1 MIKLKELLKE
11 SSTVFTKREFGDPL
25 PTFKGVMK
33 QHQVNKLKEGWWED
47 MSPEQQAAYIKK
59 HPGSQQAQN
68 AADDEADDMDRDA
81 RFAADDDTHQK
92 GMDNASDLAKKG
104 LTKGPGGYGD
114 RGNVRGQDQ
123 AYFGEPDDEEYLKS
137 MMGS

>member
-59 HPGSQQAQN
+59 HPGSQQA
-68 AADDEADDMDRDA
+68 ADAQKE
-81 RFAADDDTHQK
+81 K
-92 GMDNASDLAKKG
+92 GMDKASDLAKKG

-114 RGNVRGQDQ
+114 RGNVRGGDQ
-123 AYFGEPDDEEYLKS
+123 RNFGEPDDEEWFKS